1 MATRKHEPVEEL
13 DEDRTEYLTREEGLA
28 VIDEH
33 ARKYLN
39 MSGEEFLQRWE
50 TGDFDDPE
58 SYEVFRVGILV
69 PLAAE

>member
-1 MATRKHEPVEEL
+1 MAVHHL
-13 DEDRTEYLTREEGLA
+13 DSEDHFDDCVVYLTREEGLA

-39 MSGEEFLQRWE
+39 MSGEEFLRRWE
-50 TGDFDDPE
+50 TGDFDDPD

-69 PLAAE
+69 PVSAQ